1 MSLLIKDFLKALDNL
16 IISSSLNSEPIK
28 LTDEQ
33 KGMLKMSDVDIKNG
47 NLISQ
52 KAMNQRSLE
61 WINTM

>member
-28 LTDEQ
+28 LTDKQ

-52 KAMNQRSLE
+52 KAMNQRNLE